1 MDETI
6 DTFEHVKEDKPDPE
20 LEEHDGKVHVGDDE
34 IIGLADAVN
43 TDVSE
48 KLTWLPLGVLN
59 FCRLKIPKRKLSCA
73 ERTTFCSPDSCE
85 YTVIKL

>member
-20 LEEHDGKVHVGDDE
+20 LEELDGKVHVGDDE

-43 TDVSE
+43 TNVSV
-48 KLTWLPLGVLN
+48 KLTWLLLG
-59 FCRLKIPKRKLSCA
+59 I
-73 ERTTFCSPDSCE
+73 
-85 YTVIKL
+85 

>member
-1 MDETI
+1 M
-6 DTFEHVKEDKPDPE
+6 
-20 LEEHDGKVHVGDDE
+20 GDDE

-59 FCRLKIPKRKLSCA
+59 FCRLKIPKRQLSCA
-73 ERTTFCSPDSCE
+73 ERTTFHSPDNHIKE
-85 YTVIKL
+85 TEPNHVIWIALIYSLSRSFKAQ